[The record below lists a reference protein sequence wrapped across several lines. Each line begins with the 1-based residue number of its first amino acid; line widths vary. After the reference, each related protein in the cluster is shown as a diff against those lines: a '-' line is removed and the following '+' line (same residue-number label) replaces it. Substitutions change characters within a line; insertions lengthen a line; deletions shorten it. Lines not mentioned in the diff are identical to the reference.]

1 MTHLFGAGLTW
12 LLAAGG
18 GGEFAPVAEGVRQVL
33 VDAAV
38 AGDRL
43 GDFLAGIAMGIQHGF
58 GGGAQLLARLLV
70 FGEAGRRRRERN
82 REIIPVAGAHAE
94 GPVAVAA
101 KLGVHG
107 PGRDNSARIAETA
120 AQRFKKSLLLRC
132 RGDILRTA
140 IRLRQR

>member
-43 GDFLAGIAMGIQHGF
+43 GDFLAGIAMGIPPGF
-58 GGGAQLLARLLV
+58 GGGALLPGRLLV
-70 FGEAGRRRRERN
+70 FREAGRRRRKRK
-82 REIIPVAGAHAE
+82 REIMPVTGADPE
-94 GPVAVAA
+94 GPRARFA
-101 KLGVHG
+101 KLEA
-107 PGRDNSARIAETA
+107 PGLGRRV
-120 AQRFKKSLLLRC
+120 
-132 RGDILRTA
+132 
-140 IRLRQR
+140 